1 MMNNSRNRNL
11 ITNHIMAN
19 KTYDDNV
26 DNKGW
31 LEILYMRCIY
41 LQQPFIF
48 VNLQN
53 VYNAAT
59 TNLGSNHQVVP

>member
-19 KTYDDNV
+19 KTHDDNV

-31 LEILYMRCIY
+31 LEIFYMRCIY

>member
-1 MMNNSRNRNL
+1 
-11 ITNHIMAN
+11 MAN